1 MNQISDLHYKL
12 RLIYRKIY
20 SDLDELLG
28 MNGYKFKIINRLIK
42 DRILK
47 NLNYIFESIELFYS
61 YEIDIRIQN
70 NFYFYH
76 VDKVS
81 NILDRINPCLEEM
94 YDLIKETLYITSILR
109 NLKHSIRVYRMV
121 YFEIQSVYEDDSK
134 FVSNYKPRKC
144 LFSCINF

>member
-1 MNQISDLHYKL
+1 MNHISDLHYKL
-12 RLIYRKIY
+12 RLIYIKIY

-47 NLNYIFESIELFYS
+47 NLKYIMESIELFYS

-76 VDKVS
+76 VDKIS

-94 YDLIKETLYITSILR
+94 YDLIKETLYISSILR
-109 NLKHSIRVYRMV
+109 NLKYSIPLYRMV

-134 FVSNYKPRKC
+134 FVSDYKPRKC